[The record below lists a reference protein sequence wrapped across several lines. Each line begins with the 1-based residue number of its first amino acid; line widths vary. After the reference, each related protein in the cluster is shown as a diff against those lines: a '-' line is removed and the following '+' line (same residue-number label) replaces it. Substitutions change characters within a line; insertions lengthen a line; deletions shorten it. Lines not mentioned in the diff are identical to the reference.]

1 MTRPTGDRGMSLVEL
16 MVGSL
21 VAMIVVGIVIAYV
34 IGAARIDRAQE
45 ADLDALDEMQFAR
58 AQLVKELRFARSV
71 SSPSSNEINAWVDN
85 DGSGGTG
92 PDAPGEDVTWAIVG
106 DELIR
111 FEDGDSSAF
120 RTWADQLDTGSSSLT
135 LSGTSVSI
143 VLVANVDRG
152 FATAERTLRGSVT
165 VRNAS

>member
-1 MTRPTGDRGMSLVEL
+1 MTRLTGDRGMSLVEL

-21 VAMIVVGIVIAYV
+21 VALIVVGIVIAYV

-45 ADLDALDEMQFAR
+45 ADLDAMDEMQFAR

-71 SSPSSNEINAWVDN
+71 TSPATNQVTAWVDN
-85 DGSGGTG
+85 DGSGGSG

-106 DELIR
+106 DELVR
-111 FEDGDSSAF
+111 YEDGAASLS
-120 RTWADQLDTGSSSLT
+120 RTWAGGLAPSSTLT
-135 LSGTSVSI
+135 LAGTSVTI
-143 VLVANVDRG
+143 VLVSDVDRG
-152 FATAERTLRGSVT
+152 FTTAERTLRGSVT

>member
-1 MTRPTGDRGMSLVEL
+1 MTRFGGDRGMSLVEL

-21 VAMIVVGIVIAYV
+21 VALIVVGIVIAYV

-45 ADLDALDEMQFAR
+45 ADLDAMDEMQFAR

-71 SSPSSNEINAWVDN
+71 ASPATNQITAWVDN
-85 DGSGGTG
+85 DGSGGSG

-106 DELIR
+106 DELVR
-111 FEDGDSSAF
+111 YEDGDTSIS
-120 RTWADQLDTGSSSLT
+120 RTWAGDLAPSSTLT
-135 LSGTSVSI
+135 LAGTSVSI
-143 VLVANVDRG
+143 VLVSDVDRG
-152 FATAERTLRGSVT
+152 FTTAERTLRGSVT

>member
-1 MTRPTGDRGMSLVEL
+1 MTGDRGMSLVEL
-16 MVGSL
+16 MVGSM
-21 VAMIVVGIVIAYV
+21 VALIVVGIVLAYV

-71 SSPSSNEINAWVDN
+71 TAPATNEVNVWIDN
-85 DGSGGTG
+85 DGSGGSG
-92 PDAPGEDVTWAIVG
+92 PDAPGEDVTWAIIG
-106 DELIR
+106 DALVR
-111 FEDGDSSAF
+111 YEDGDTAIS
-120 RTWADQLDTGSSSLT
+120 RTWADGLDATSSALT

-143 VLVANVDRG
+143 VLVADVDRG
-152 FATAERTLRGSVT
+152 FTTAERTLRGSVT